1 MAKNIVDK
9 NSFYTGKELHNLK
22 IANLEKI
29 KVADRQGLLV
39 PIVIYRASHQ
49 AKALNCNI

>member
-22 IANLEKI
+22 VTRLGVSVKDGEP
-29 KVADRQGLLV
+29 RSLL
-39 PIVIYRASHQ
+39 
-49 AKALNCNI
+49 L